1 MLTLFLGE
9 LAFLED
15 VCLAAKNVPAPTNAE
30 TYSSQVREVCKE
42 YGIDLPANAPTTEA
56 ALESACTSICC
67 VTDDTPNL
75 RRGMKD
81 LNLTTLDIGCHAFQ
95 LGVNHIFPAPKK
107 RRIAHASSEA
117 GDEVEEESHAD
128 SIGAED
134 PDTVEMLTAV
144 DKFMEGPRALA
155 DFYNADPE
163 MYKLLEEAAKSVGC
177 NVRPFKKE
185 RSRSWSSFSR
195 V

>member
-15 VCLAAKNVPAPTNAE
+15 VCLAAKNVPTPTNAE

-95 LGVNHIFPAPKK
+95 LGVNHIFPAPK
-107 RRIAHASSEA
+107 S
-117 GDEVEEESHAD
+117 G
-128 SIGAED
+128 G
-134 PDTVEMLTAV
+134 
-144 DKFMEGPRALA
+144 
-155 DFYNADPE
+155 
-163 MYKLLEEAAKSVGC
+163 
-177 NVRPFKKE
+177 
-185 RSRSWSSFSR
+185 
-195 V
+195 